1 MRLAGVGEL
10 DGWILAQGQELVP
23 SPKLELVRQS
33 IEPLGFT
40 STNRPPPSN
49 ILYDSARG
57 FALRKAVSVKA
68 NLSFISHLPF
78 WGVSKEH
85 IGNAGRRYPV

>member
-1 MRLAGVGEL
+1 MT
-10 DGWILAQGQELVP
+10 GQHH
-23 SPKLELVRQS
+23 
-33 IEPLGFT
+33 
-40 STNRPPPSN
+40 

-78 WGVSKEH
+78 GVSKEH